1 MTKKTAKACGQQGFP
16 RGHSRWGPPC
26 GHSLHPAGWP
36 SPNTLSPLDSQ
47 ELRLPLLPP
56 FHARLQHVLH
66 HRYRPL
72 PLMASAQ
79 EDRPLSSQIL
89 KLKRGRK
96 QTAMPWLSAESQSGG
111 LGFCEAQSP
120 RAARP
125 LRPAFPL
132 CTPPPSAPPSVW
144 PSHTG

>member
-1 MTKKTAKACGQQGFP
+1 MASRGFLEEAAAGSPHADTPCIQQ
-16 RGHSRWGPPC
+16 
-26 GHSLHPAGWP
+26 AGRP
-36 SPNTLSPLDSQ
+36 LTLSPLDSQ

-66 HRYRPL
+66 HRYRPTF
-72 PLMASAQ
+72 ASDGLGPRRQ
-79 EDRPLSSQIL
+79 SLSSQIL
-89 KLKRGRK
+89 KLKQGCK

-125 LRPAFPL
+125 LWPAFLL

-144 PSHTG
+144 PSHPG